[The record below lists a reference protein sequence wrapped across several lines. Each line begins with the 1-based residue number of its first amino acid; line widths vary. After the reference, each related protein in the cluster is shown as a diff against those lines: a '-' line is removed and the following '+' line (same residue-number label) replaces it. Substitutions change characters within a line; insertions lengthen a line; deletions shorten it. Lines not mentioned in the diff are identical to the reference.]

1 VTFQKAGA
9 LTLLRAIGAPA
20 KRLVA
25 SLLLQAVMIVSAG
38 FAIGVALY
46 FPVSQQRLGGIPL
59 RFETSAVIAWGLIL
73 FVLGVGSSL
82 LSARRVLAIDPIE
95 ATTGGAN
102 R

>member
-1 VTFQKAGA
+1 
-9 LTLLRAIGAPA
+9 
-20 KRLVA
+20 
-25 SLLLQAVMIVSAG
+25 
-38 FAIGVALY
+38 
-46 FPVSQQRLGGIPL
+46 
-59 RFETSAVIAWGLIL
+59 VIAWGLIL